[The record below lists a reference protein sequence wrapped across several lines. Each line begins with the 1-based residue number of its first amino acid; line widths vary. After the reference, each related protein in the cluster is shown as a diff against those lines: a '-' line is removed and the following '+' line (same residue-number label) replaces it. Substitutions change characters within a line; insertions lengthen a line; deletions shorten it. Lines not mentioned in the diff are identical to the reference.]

1 MQCWSSG
8 RLVLAFMLCAASSLA
23 VFQAP
28 VIAVFPVGLVAT
40 ELGHWFFLAPLLV
53 ALLPASRSF
62 AGRAGTAIALAACG
76 LLISS
81 VVRAQWVVAKLPAEM
96 ARVFSTTEDPARTPF
111 SWKQL
116 WFAPRDETMTADIL
130 EYSHLTGIP
139 LKLRLYRCATRA
151 PAPCILM
158 VHGGGWNSGSPDE
171 FPALQRHM
179 ARNGY
184 VVAAPEYRLSPASP
198 WPAQREDV
206 LAALRWLKEH
216 AGEYGI
222 DPQRFVLMGHSAGGQ
237 IAEAVAYGAHDPAIR
252 GCIAFYSPAD
262 LHYAYEFARAD
273 DILNSLKLVKEYMGG
288 TPTEVRSNYDSA
300 SGILLADAS
309 SPPTLLLHGRRDEL
323 VWFRQSER
331 LNQRLQELGVRH
343 YFVRLP
349 WATHA
354 FDHTLN
360 GPGGQ
365 IAVYAVDTFLNSV
378 TR

>member
-1 MQCWSSG
+1 MQSWTWG
-8 RLVLAFMLCAASSLA
+8 RLALALILAAVSSLA

-28 VIAVFPVGLVAT
+28 VIAVFPVALAAT
-40 ELGHWFFLAPLLV
+40 ELGHWFFLAPVLV
-53 ALLPASRSF
+53 AVFPASRTF
-62 AGRAGTAIALAACG
+62 AGRAGTAVAVAACG
-76 LLISS
+76 LLLSS
-81 VVRAQWVVAKLPAEM
+81 VVRAQWVVATLPAEM
-96 ARVFSTTEDPARTPF
+96 ARVFPTTEDPARAPF

-116 WFAPRDETMTADIL
+116 WFAPRGEPMAADVL
-130 EYSHLTGIP
+130 EYSHPNGIP

-151 PAPCILM
+151 PAPCVLM
-158 VHGGGWNSGSPDE
+158 VHGGGWNSGSPEE

-179 ARNGY
+179 ARSGY
-184 VVAAPEYRLSPASP
+184 AVVALEYRFAPASP

-216 AGEYGI
+216 AEEYGI
-222 DPQRFVLMGHSAGGQ
+222 EPQRFVLMGHSAGGQ
-237 IAEAVAYGAHDPAIR
+237 IAEAVAYGAHDAAIR

-288 TPTEVRSNYDSA
+288 TPAEARSNYDSA

-309 SPPTLLLHGRRDEL
+309 SPPTLLLHGGRDEL

-331 LNQRLQELGVRH
+331 LDQRLQNLGVPH
-343 YFVRLP
+343 YFVCLP

-354 FDHTLN
+354 FDYSLN

-365 IAVYAVDTFLNSV
+365 IAVYAVDTFLDSV